1 MPKLVAIGDSLTQG
15 VQNGAIYNTHLS
27 YPALIAEVM
36 GLTVRRLGPQDSS
49 DAPNEFRVPE
59 FPENGL
65 PLNIEQLLRT
75 AHCEIGDDI
84 DNLSEWGQLLS
95 ILPRFVQE
103 AYDGWR
109 SPNAEPSA
117 HQGVYHNLAVSGFR
131 VFDSFSVH
139 ARYCSEQIAAADR
152 WFWDELGFLTAPM
165 YRIAQRVLSP
175 AQNPD
180 RNTWTQIDNLR
191 RLNAKEGGVENLI
204 LFLGAN
210 DCLGTVVKLD
220 MKDMEGKRRVPDDPE
235 ERRKEYNLTSETVFK
250 NNYTEMVN
258 QISDVISD
266 NTNVFVGTVP
276 HVTIAPITNGLD
288 QARSSSTERRY
299 FRYYVPF
306 FLQEENFNSWW
317 HPELT
322 TDDVQTIDQR
332 IDNFNGI
339 IRDIV
344 NRRKNWHI
352 VDICQL
358 LDDLAFKRNAA
369 TDPRVHL
376 RTFFEN
382 RRICDHPLLD
392 EELIHSA
399 PSTLPFES
407 RDRQWTGGGFFSLDF
422 FHPTTIGY
430 GLIAEAFLQVM
441 GEEARLPGANLTM
454 EGRRQFWTRI
464 INDDTLIQDPP
475 SLWDDLVEAARE
487 NRKLSNLI
495 YRVLTL

>member
-15 VQNGAIYNTHLS
+15 VQSGAIYNTHLS
-27 YPALIAEVM
+27 YPALIAEVI

-49 DAPNEFRVPE
+49 DCPNEFRVPQL
-59 FPENGL
+59 PESGL

-84 DNLSEWGQLLS
+84 DNLAEWGQLLS

-131 VFDSFSVH
+131 VFDSFSVDTQ
-139 ARYCSEQIAAADR
+139 YCLEQIAAADR
-152 WFWDELGFLTAPM
+152 GILDELGFLTAPM
-165 YRIAQRVLSP
+165 YRIAQRVLNP
-175 AQNPD
+175 AQD
-180 RNTWTQIDNLR
+180 SARNCRTQIDNLKH
-191 RLNAKEGGVENLI
+191 LNDKEGEVENLI

-210 DCLGTVVKLD
+210 DCLGTVVDLKIKD
-220 MKDMEGKRRVPDDPE
+220 MKTEEPLDDPE
-235 ERRKEYNLTSETVFK
+235 ERRDNYNLTSEEVFE
-250 NNYTEMVN
+250 NDYTEMVN

-306 FLQEENFNSWW
+306 FFQEENFNSWW

-369 TDPRVHL
+369 TDPREHL

-382 RRICDHPLLD
+382 RRICDHPLLN
-392 EELIHSA
+392 EELIHPA

-441 GEEARLPGANLTM
+441 GEEGRVPEANLTT
-454 EGRRQFWTRI
+454 ERRRQFWTRI
-464 INDDTLIQDPP
+464 IDDDTLIEDPP
-475 SLWDDLVEAARE
+475 PLWDDLVEAARE
-487 NRKLSNLI
+487 NRQLSNLI